1 MGKYR
6 RLVLNTV
13 LFAINAVAT
22 KLITFFL
29 VPLYTYY
36 MSAGEY
42 GLTDMSLTVI
52 NLAMPLATFSIAEAA
67 VRFIVG
73 DQDKKDE
80 YVAISISITLL
91 SVVLVTLFSPILDLD
106 AFGGLGNYKAWFI
119 LAYATSAIMNLCG
132 EVARGMGEV
141 KLIPIC
147 AGVSSVTTLVL
158 ACLSIGQLG
167 MGITGYFISVS
178 VGPMLAIMLYM
189 SFGRLAKAFL
199 SGARHMTK
207 LAVNDSW
214 KIIRPMLIYA
224 LPLIPNKIGRAHV

>member
-80 YVAISISITLL
+80 Y
-91 SVVLVTLFSPILDLD
+91 
-106 AFGGLGNYKAWFI
+106 
-119 LAYATSAIMNLCG
+119 
-132 EVARGMGEV
+132 
-141 KLIPIC
+141 
-147 AGVSSVTTLVL
+147 
-158 ACLSIGQLG
+158 
-167 MGITGYFISVS
+167 FISVS

-189 SFGRLAKAFL
+189 SF
-199 SGARHMTK
+199 
-207 LAVNDSW
+207 
-214 KIIRPMLIYA
+214 
-224 LPLIPNKIGRAHV
+224 

>member
-158 ACLSIGQLG
+158 ACISIGQLE
-167 MGITGYFISVS
+167 MGITG
-178 VGPMLAIMLYM
+178 
-189 SFGRLAKAFL
+189 
-199 SGARHMTK
+199 
-207 LAVNDSW
+207 
-214 KIIRPMLIYA
+214 
-224 LPLIPNKIGRAHV
+224 

>member
-91 SVVLVTLFSPILDLD
+91 SVC
-106 AFGGLGNYKAWFI
+106 W
-119 LAYATSAIMNLCG
+119 
-132 EVARGMGEV
+132 
-141 KLIPIC
+141 
-147 AGVSSVTTLVL
+147 
-158 ACLSIGQLG
+158 
-167 MGITGYFISVS
+167 
-178 VGPMLAIMLYM
+178 
-189 SFGRLAKAFL
+189 
-199 SGARHMTK
+199 
-207 LAVNDSW
+207 
-214 KIIRPMLIYA
+214 
-224 LPLIPNKIGRAHV
+224 